1 MSFNPLEQKGI
12 PLDQQFRSW
21 SELNVT
27 PYDKNT
33 IHPYSRSR
41 IIVLNGVEV
50 ESIIFGHQFNRRT
63 DNLEIKNALALARR
77 VDQQQ
82 QKAINWLSPG
92 DETPLE
98 TTIGY
103 EQVAIDL
110 TAWMAQNEPDPYVK
124 QTLDFGLLEDFD
136 HLYRYA
142 NLYELINGQ
151 RAEELTRDLTEIMPG
166 RPTVVE
172 HRFPADDVRR
182 HFDRH
187 TVDPLTRMHAM
198 TITAGEQQT
207 MNFYMNH
214 GPDFMEPI
222 ARGLYLEI
230 AMIEEQHVTQ
240 YESLLDPL
248 TSMLEDL
255 VLHKY
260 NEVYMYHSFMEDEL
274 EDGRLRQLWE
284 LHLNME
290 IEQLKEACRLL
301 RKYEGKDPEEIL
313 PPELPRAVKFRSNK
327 EYVRAV
333 LAEQIDLRSD
343 GPDYVPLG
351 TLPDTQRTFAYQRV
365 VNGGGNPTEEVIDR
379 NRSVQG
385 REYRL
390 QTEGEHPVVDLREP
404 AGSGTR

>member
-1 MSFNPLEQKGI
+1 MPFNPLEQQGI
-12 PLDQQFRSW
+12 PLDQQLRNW
-21 SELNVT
+21 SELNVE
-27 PYDKNT
+27 PYDKRT

-41 IIVLNGVEV
+41 VIVLNGIEV
-50 ESIIFGHQFNRRT
+50 ESIIFGHQFNRHT
-63 DNLEIKNALALARR
+63 DNLEVKNALALARR

-110 TAWMAQNEPDPYVK
+110 TAWLAQNEPDPYVK
-124 QTLDFGLLEDFD
+124 QTFDFGLLEDFD

-151 RAEELTRDLTEIMPG
+151 RAEELTQDLTEIMPG
-166 RPTVVE
+166 RPTFVE

-187 TVDPLTRMHAM
+187 TVDPLTRMQCM
-198 TITAGEQQT
+198 TLTAGEQQT

-214 GPDFMEPI
+214 GPDYMEPI

-240 YESLLDPL
+240 YESLIDPL
-248 TSMLEDL
+248 QSWFEDL
-255 VLHKY
+255 VFHKY
-260 NEVYMYHSFMEDEL
+260 NEVYMYHSFMEDET
-274 EDGRLRQLWE
+274 EDRRLRQLWE

-301 RKYEGKDPEEIL
+301 RKYEGKEAEEIL
-313 PPELPRAVKFRSNK
+313 PPQLPTGVKFQSNK
-327 EYVRAV
+327 EYVRRV

-343 GPDYVPLG
+343 GPDYVPLQA
-351 TLPDTQRTFAYQRV
+351 LPADHRYFAHQKL
-365 VNGGGNPTEEVIDR
+365 VNAGGNPTEQVIEQ
-379 NRSVQG
+379 NRAAA
-385 REYRL
+385 
-390 QTEGEHPVVDLREP
+390 LR
-404 AGSGTR
+404 

>member
-1 MSFNPLEQKGI
+1 MSFNPLEQTGI
-12 PLDQQFRSW
+12 PLDDQLRSW
-21 SELNVT
+21 KELNVE

-41 IIVLNGVEV
+41 VIVMNGIEV
-50 ESIIFGHQFNRRT
+50 ESIMFSHQFSRHT
-63 DNLEIKNALALARR
+63 DNLEIRRQLARLR
-77 VDQQQ
+77 RIDQQQ
-82 QKAINWLSPG
+82 QKVVNWLSPG

-110 TAWMAQNEPDPYVK
+110 TAWLAQTEPDPYVK

-142 NLYELINGQ
+142 NLYELINGAK
-151 RAEELTRDLTEIMPG
+151 AEQLTQDLTEIMPG
-166 RPTVVE
+166 RPTIVE
-172 HRFPADDVRR
+172 HRHPFDDIRR
-182 HFDRH
+182 HYDRF
-187 TVDPLTRMHAM
+187 TVDPLTRLHAL
-198 TITAGEQQT
+198 TITAAEQQT

-248 TSMLEDL
+248 ESWLENL
-255 VLHKY
+255 VFHKY
-260 NEVYMYHSFMEDEL
+260 NEVYMYHSFMEDET
-274 EDGRLRQLWE
+274 EDRRLRALWE

-290 IEQLKEACRLL
+290 IEQLKACCALL
-301 RKYEGKDPEEIL
+301 EVCEGKEPEEIL
-313 PPELPRAVKFRSNK
+313 PPALPEGVRFQSNK
-327 EYVRAV
+327 AYLRDV
-333 LAEQIDLRSD
+333 LATQIDLRAN
-343 GPDYVPLG
+343 GADYVPVDQ
-351 TLPDTQRTFAYQRV
+351 LPSDHRYFQYQRI
-365 VNGGGNPTEEVIDR
+365 VNGDGAFSEEVIDQ
-379 NRSVQG
+379 NRAKQG

-390 QTEGEHPVVDLREP
+390 QTEGDHPVVDLREP
-404 AGSGTR
+404 AGTRS